1 MARLRTTHRCRSCGA
16 VAPRWEGR
24 CSGCGEWDALEEVE
38 AAALADALSRR
49 DRAVPISQVD
59 AVGAVPRPTGVPELD
74 RVLGGGLVPG
84 SVTLV
89 GGEPG
94 IGKSTLLLQ
103 ALAGRSAA
111 EPAGSGGKAQ
121 RTLLVSAEESAQQV
135 RRRADRLGCLAAGL
149 HLLSATTVGEVVQAV
164 DDVQPVLLVVD
175 SVQTVC
181 EPELGPAPGSPGQ
194 VRAVAAAITALAK
207 QRQLAA
213 VLVGHVTK
221 DGDLAGPRVLE
232 HLVDTVL
239 SFEGD
244 RHHALRLLRA
254 VKHRYGATGELGLF
268 SMGERGLEGV
278 EDPSGMLLGDRQ
290 AGVTGSVV
298 VPVQE
303 GSRILLVEVQALVTP
318 TTLNN
323 PRRSASGLDG
333 NRLAQ
338 LVAVLSRH
346 CQVELAN
353 RDVHVAVAGG
363 VRVNEPAVD
372 LGLALALAS
381 SSAGVAV
388 PADVVAVGEVGL
400 GGEVRQVSSTPRRL
414 AEAAR
419 LGFSRAILPRSAPPA
434 PPGITAVR
442 VNDLRSALAR
452 CNLLP

>member
-1 MARLRTTHRCRSCGA
+1 LQVVQAADLAPAVQRRAR
-16 VAPRWEGR
+16 P
-24 CSGCGEWDALEEVE
+24 
-38 AAALADALSRR
+38 
-49 DRAVPISQVD
+49 VPIGQVD
-59 AVGAVPRPTGVPELD
+59 ALGAVPMPTGIAELD

-103 ALAGRSAA
+103 ALAARSV
-111 EPAGSGGKAQ
+111 EE
-121 RTLLVSAEESAQQV
+121 RTLMVSAEESAQQV
-135 RRRADRLGCLAAGL
+135 RRRADRLGCLAPGL
-149 HLLSATTVGEVVQAV
+149 HLLAATTVGEVIAAV
-164 DDVQPVLLVVD
+164 EEIRPSVLVVD
-175 SVQTVC
+175 SVQTVY
-181 EPELGPAPGSPGQ
+181 EPEAGSTPGSPGQ

-207 QRQLAA
+207 ERGLAA

-254 VKHRYGATGELGLF
+254 VKHRFGATGELGLF
-268 SMGERGLEGV
+268 EMGELGLRGV
-278 EDPSGMLLGDRQ
+278 ADPSGMLLGDRQ
-290 AGVTGSVV
+290 RGVTGSVV
-298 VPVQE
+298 VPAQE
-303 GSRILLVEVQALVTP
+303 GSRILLVEVQALVTESSL
-318 TTLNN
+318 TN
-323 PRRSASGLDG
+323 PRRSAQGLDAG
-333 NRLAQ
+333 RLAQ

-346 CQVELAN
+346 CEVELAR

-363 VRVNEPAVD
+363 VRVTEPAVD

-381 SSAGVAV
+381 SEAGRPV
-388 PADVVAVGEVGL
+388 PDDVVAVGEVGL

-419 LGFSRAILPRSAPPA
+419 LGFRRAVVPWSAPRP
-434 PPGITAVR
+434 PPGISAVR
-442 VNDLRSALAR
+442 VGDLRSALAFAE
-452 CNLLP
+452 LLPGAHQLP

>member
-1 MARLRTTHRCRSCGA
+1 MARVRTTHRCRSCGA
-16 VAPRWEGR
+16 MAVRWEGR
-24 CSGCGEWDALEEVE
+24 CSGCGEWDALEEVDTVVAPAV
-38 AAALADALSRR
+38 AASANRP
-49 DRAVPISQVD
+49 VPIGQVD
-59 AVGAVPRPTGVPELD
+59 ALGAVPRPTGVAELD

-89 GGEPG
+89 AGEPG

-103 ALAGRSAA
+103 ALAARSVA
-111 EPAGSGGKAQ
+111 E

-135 RRRADRLGCLAAGL
+135 RRRADRLGCLAPGL
-149 HLLSATTVGEVVQAV
+149 HLLAATTMAEVTAAV
-164 DDVQPVLLVVD
+164 DEIDPAVLVVD

-181 EPELGPAPGSPGQ
+181 EPGLGPSPGSPGQ
-194 VRAVAAAITALAK
+194 VRAVASSITALAK
-207 QRQLAA
+207 QRNLAA

-221 DGDLAGPRVLE
+221 DGDLAGPRSLE

-254 VKHRYGATGELGLF
+254 VKHRFGATGELGLF

-278 EDPSGMLLGDRQ
+278 ADPSGMLLGDRQ
-290 AGVTGSVV
+290 RGVTGSVV

-303 GSRILLVEVQALVTP
+303 GSRILLVEVQALVTSS
-318 TTLNN
+318 TLSN
-323 PRRSASGLDG
+323 PRRSAQGLDG

-338 LVAVLSRH
+338 LVAVLFRH
-346 CQVELAN
+346 CAVQLAEC
-353 RDVHVAVAGG
+353 DVHVAVAGG

-381 SSAGVAV
+381 SKVGRAV
-388 PADVVAVGEVGL
+388 PDDVVAVGEVGL
-400 GGEVRQVSSTPRRL
+400 GGEVRQVASTPRRL

-419 LGFSRAILPRSAPPA
+419 LGFRRAIVPWSAPRP
-434 PPGITAVR
+434 PPGIGALR
-442 VNDLRSALAR
+442 VGDLRSALDITT
-452 CNLLP
+452 LLP

>member
-1 MARLRTTHRCRSCGA
+1 MVGDPA
-16 VAPRWEGR
+16 VATSNRPLPI
-24 CSGCGEWDALEEVE
+24 GEVDAL
-38 AAALADALSRR
+38 
-49 DRAVPISQVD
+49 
-59 AVGAVPRPTGVPELD
+59 GAVPRPTGVAELD

-89 GGEPG
+89 AGEPG

-103 ALAGRSAA
+103 ALAARSIA
-111 EPAGSGGKAQ
+111 E

-135 RRRADRLGCLAAGL
+135 RRRADRLGCLAPGL
-149 HLLSATTVGEVVQAV
+149 HLLAATTMAEVIAAV
-164 DDVQPVLLVVD
+164 DELGPALLVVD

-181 EPELGPAPGSPGQ
+181 EPSLGQSPGSPGQ
-194 VRAVAAAITALAK
+194 VRAVAGSVTTLAK
-207 QRQLAA
+207 QRNLAA

-221 DGDLAGPRVLE
+221 DGDLAGPRSLE

-254 VKHRYGATGELGLF
+254 VKHRFGATGELGLF

-278 EDPSGMLLGDRQ
+278 ADPSGMLLGDRQ
-290 AGVTGSVV
+290 RGVTGSVV

-303 GSRILLVEVQALVTP
+303 GSRILLVEVQALVTSS
-318 TTLNN
+318 TLSN
-323 PRRSASGLDG
+323 PRRSAQGLDG

-338 LVAVLSRH
+338 LVAVLFRH
-346 CQVELAN
+346 CAVQLAES
-353 RDVHVAVAGG
+353 DIHVAVAGG

-381 SSAGVAV
+381 SKVGRPV
-388 PADVVAVGEVGL
+388 PDDIVAVGEVGL
-400 GGEVRQVSSTPRRL
+400 GGEVRQVASTPRRL

-419 LGFSRAILPRSAPPA
+419 LGFRRAIVPWSAPRP
-434 PPGITAVR
+434 PPGITALR
-442 VNDLRSALAR
+442 VADLAAALDLT
-452 CNLLP
+452 NLIV